1 MRKVFSLLVTLSL
14 LAGCGGS
21 YSVTRTGQATP
32 EYIRTVLMTPRD
44 GNSPEVTEY
53 VSDALAAQGVT
64 VTGQLPA
71 GVFKTDK
78 ADAVVSYLDVW
89 RWDIS
94 TYLQSISISLYD
106 AKTGNL
112 VITGRW
118 RDSFFHTWNRGE
130 GVSKELIAKMLAE
143 LGALTVPAKEAAR

>member
-1 MRKVFSLLVTLSL
+1 MRKVFSLLVALSL

-32 EYIRTVLMTPRD
+32 EHIRTVLMTPRD

-78 ADAVVSYLDVW
+78 ADAVVSYL
-89 RWDIS
+89 DIS

-143 LGALTVPAKEAAR
+143 LGALTVPAKEAVR